1 MKSLK
6 QNPLLLPEALR
17 GRKEVKGLKVSS
29 LVSLAHK
36 DEVVGAVPALSHSSL
51 WGLRAKRTFYSAL
64 QGGQT
69 ICL

>member
-36 DEVVGAVPALSHSSL
+36 DEVVGAVPALSHSHF
-51 WGLRAKRTFYSAL
+51 GD
-64 QGGQT
+64 
-69 ICL
+69 